1 MLVGSALEDCFLE
14 MEYSMSS
21 LSMIALSLLAQDG
34 AIRDALATVDDE
46 TREFHEHIVVLS
58 SQWMDGRLPGTPGME
73 RAKDYFEHHL
83 RAVGLQPAVA
93 PRTGHPGGFRHP
105 FSLGTDFIRSGQAL
119 ATVVDGELDE
129 FQGDTDFT
137 LTGMG
142 AGTDGFAGPAV
153 FVGYGLEV
161 EDRGYT
167 NFSDD
172 TDLSGKV
179 AVCFRFEPM
188 DENGESQWSSRRWSR
203 DASFANKIAAVGSR
217 NPDAIVILNPPDC
230 SDDRAQSMIAATQR
244 LTSRFPI
251 YMCSIDAG
259 DRLLKALDAE
269 GRSAAD
275 FRALADQ
282 GAGPI
287 ALTNG
292 MITLEGTIEEQQQWG
307 ENVVGLLPGR
317 GELAAQAIVVGGHLD
332 HLGKGDFGSRRGA
345 GQLHPGADDN
355 ASGSAGI
362 LMIAKSMAQVYEDL
376 PEGQPARSIL
386 FVGFSAE
393 ESGLNGSRAF
403 VDDPIWPLSDVSL
416 MTNFDMIGRAIDGK
430 VQVAGAE
437 TGVGLREII
446 ETAAETSPLDVT
458 LPSRSPGASDHTSF
472 LSREIPA
479 LFGITDNFHDDYHTP
494 DDTSDKINFV
504 AGMQMTRLFAD
515 IIKSAALLPDRTSW
529 IPRSERAGRRRAG
542 NDTPRRASIR
552 VRFGIRPDSYDD
564 DLSGILVAG
573 VTEGGSAELAGVQVG
588 DVLVGWNESSVEDVR
603 GWMSLLR
610 EHEPGDVVAIT
621 VVRDGKQVQL
631 KARLQGRDDEG

>member
-83 RAVGLQPAVA
+83 RAVGLQPAVE

-105 FSLGTDFIRSGQAL
+105 FSLGTDFIRSGQAM

-542 NDTPRRASIR
+542 SDTPRRASIR
-552 VRFGIRPDSYDD
+552 VRFGIRPDSYDE
-564 DLSGILVAG
+564 DLSGILVGG
-573 VTEGGSAELAGVQVG
+573 VTEGGSAELAGVQAG

>member
-1 MLVGSALEDCFLE
+1 MGSALEDCFLE

-83 RAVGLQPAVA
+83 RAVGLQPAVE

-105 FSLGTDFIRSGQAL
+105 FSLGTDFIRSGQSM

-552 VRFGIRPDSYDD
+552 VRFGIRPDSYDE
-564 DLSGILVAG
+564 DLSGILVGG
-573 VTEGGSAELAGVQVG
+573 VTEGGSAELAGVQAG

>member
-1 MLVGSALEDCFLE
+1 
-14 MEYSMSS
+14 MSS

-83 RAVGLQPAVA
+83 RAVGLQPAVE

-105 FSLGTDFIRSGQAL
+105 FSLGTDFIRSGQAM

-542 NDTPRRASIR
+542 SDTPRRASIR
-552 VRFGIRPDSYDD
+552 VRFGIRPDSYDE
-564 DLSGILVAG
+564 DLSGILVGG

>member
-1 MLVGSALEDCFLE
+1 MLVRSAVEGCFRK
-14 MEYSMSS
+14 MEYSMSL
-21 LSMIALSLLAQDG
+21 LSMIALSLFAQDG

-83 RAVGLQPAVA
+83 RAVGLQPAVE
-93 PRTGHPGGFRHP
+93 PRTGHPGGYRHP
-105 FSLGTDFIRSGQAL
+105 FSLGTDFIRSGQAM
-119 ATVVDGELDE
+119 ATVVNGELDD
-129 FQGDTDFT
+129 FQGDTDFM

-142 AGTDGFAGPAV
+142 AGTDGFAGQAV

-161 EDRGYT
+161 EDRDYT
-167 NFSDD
+167 NFTDD
-172 TDLSGKV
+172 TDLTGKV
-179 AVCFRFEPM
+179 AVFFRFEPM
-188 DENGESQWSSRRWSR
+188 DENGESQWSRRRWSR

-217 NPDAIVILNPPDC
+217 NPAAIVILNPPNC
-230 SDDRAQSMIAATQR
+230 SDDRAESMIAATQR

-251 YMCSIDAG
+251 YMCSIEAG
-259 DRLLKALDAE
+259 DRLLKALDTD
-269 GRSAAD
+269 GRSAAE
-275 FRALADQ
+275 FRELADQ
-282 GAGPI
+282 GSGPI

-317 GELAAQAIVVGGHLD
+317 GELAQQAIVVGGHLD

-362 LMIAKSMAQVYEDL
+362 LMIAKSMAQAYADLSED
-376 PEGQPARSIL
+376 QPARSIL

-437 TGVGLREII
+437 TGVGLRAII
-446 ETAAETSPLDVT
+446 EAAVEDCPLEVT

-479 LFGITDNFHDDYHTP
+479 LFGITENFHDDYHTP
-494 DDTSDKINFV
+494 DDTADKINFV

-515 IIKSAALLPDRTSW
+515 IIKSAALLPERTSW
-529 IPRSERAGRRRAG
+529 IPRSERGSRRGA
-542 NDTPRRASIR
+542 NDDTPRRASIR
-552 VRFGIRPDSYDD
+552 VRFGIRPDSYDEN
-564 DLSGILVAG
+564 LTGILVGG
-573 VTEGGSAELAGVQVG
+573 VTEGGAAEKAGVQAG
-588 DVLVGWNESSVEDVR
+588 DILVGWNENTVEDVR
-603 GWMSLLR
+603 GWMELLR
-610 EHEPGDVVAIT
+610 EHDPGDVVAIT
-621 VVRDGKQVQL
+621 VVRDGEQMQL
-631 KARLQGRDDEG
+631 KARLEGRDNEG

>member
-1 MLVGSALEDCFLE
+1 MDITLKDPFHE
-14 MEYSMSS
+14 MECLMPVFP
-21 LSMIALSLLAQDG
+21 LIALALFVQDG
-34 AIRDALATVDDE
+34 AIRDALSTVDDE

-83 RAVGLQPAVA
+83 RLIGLEPAVE
-93 PRTGHPGGFRHP
+93 PRTGHPGGYRHP
-105 FSLGTDFIRSGQAL
+105 FSLGTDFIRSGQAM

-129 FQGDTDFT
+129 FQGELDFM

-142 AGTDGFAGPAV
+142 AGTDGFAGSAV

-161 EDRGYT
+161 EDRDYT
-167 NFSDD
+167 NFEED

-179 AVCFRFEPM
+179 AVFFRFEPM
-188 DENGESQWSSRRWSR
+188 DENGESQWSTRRWSR

-217 NPDAIVILNPPDC
+217 NPAAVIILNPPDC
-230 SDDRAQSMIAATQR
+230 SDDRSESMIADTQR
-244 LTSRFPI
+244 LTSRFPV
-251 YMCSIDAG
+251 YMCSTAAG
-259 DRLLKALDAE
+259 DRLLKTLDKD
-269 GRSAAD
+269 GRGSSE
-275 FRALADQ
+275 FRAMADR
-282 GAGPI
+282 GSGPVP
-287 ALTNG
+287 LTNG
-292 MITLEGTIEEQQQWG
+292 MITLEGAVEERQQWG

-317 GELAAQAIVVGGHLD
+317 GALASEAIVVGGHLD

-345 GQLHPGADDN
+345 GNLHPGADDN

-362 LMIAKSMAQVYEDL
+362 LMIAKSMAAAYSEL
-376 PEGQPARSIL
+376 PDDQSARSVL

-437 TGVGLREII
+437 TGEGLREII
-446 ETAAETSPLDVT
+446 EAAVENCPLEVN

-479 LFGITDNFHDDYHTP
+479 LFGITENFHDDYHTP

-515 IIKSAALLPDRTSW
+515 IISAAALKTERTSW
-529 IPRSERAGRRRAG
+529 IPRSERGGRNEASD
-542 NDTPRRASIR
+542 DTPRRASIR
-552 VRFGIRPDSYDD
+552 VRFGIRPGSYDD
-564 DLSGILVAG
+564 DTAGILVDG
-573 VTEGGSAELAGVQVG
+573 VTEGGSAAEAGVQAG
-588 DVLVGWNESSVEDVR
+588 DVLTAWNESNVENVR
-603 GWMSLLR
+603 GWMALLR
-610 EHEPGDVVAIT
+610 EHEPGDVVAVT
-621 VVRDGKQVQL
+621 VLREGKQIQL
-631 KARLQGRDDEG
+631 KVRLQGRDEG

>member
-46 TREFHEHIVVLS
+46 TKEFHEHIVVLS

-83 RAVGLQPAVA
+83 RAVGLQPAVE

-105 FSLGTDFIRSGQAL
+105 FSLGTDFIRSGQAM

-564 DLSGILVAG
+564 DLSGILVGG
-573 VTEGGSAELAGVQVG
+573 VTEGGSAELAGVQAG

>member
-1 MLVGSALEDCFLE
+1 MGSALEDCFLE

-83 RAVGLQPAVA
+83 RAVGLQPAVE

-105 FSLGTDFIRSGQAL
+105 FSLGTDFIRSGQAM

-542 NDTPRRASIR
+542 SDTPRRASIR
-552 VRFGIRPDSYDD
+552 VRFGIRPDSYDE
-564 DLSGILVAG
+564 DLSGILVGG
-573 VTEGGSAELAGVQVG
+573 VTEGGSAELAGVQAG

>member
-83 RAVGLQPAVA
+83 RAVGLQPAVE

-269 GRSAAD
+269 GRGAAD

-564 DLSGILVAG
+564 DLSGILVGG

>member
-83 RAVGLQPAVA
+83 RAVGLQPAVE

-105 FSLGTDFIRSGQAL
+105 FSLGTDFIRSGQAM

-362 LMIAKSMAQVYEDL
+362 LMIAKSMAQVYEGL

-542 NDTPRRASIR
+542 SDTPRRASIR
-552 VRFGIRPDSYDD
+552 VRFGIRPDSYDE
-564 DLSGILVAG
+564 DLSGILVGG
-573 VTEGGSAELAGVQVG
+573 VTEGGSAELAGVQAG